1 MQRALVLAIVLA
13 AGAARANVWQ
23 QAIAGDHAT
32 SEEQYD
38 LAMDRGDQ
46 LLQQASGR
54 DLSLPAVENL
64 VGEAENAYREAA
76 EAEPD
81 SGEPYYRIGEML
93 NEFYVDCDPMDW
105 HPATCDPAAARLE
118 ISRRIVSAWDTFES
132 KSKLDPRVTALLTD
146 RAILRTKLVATADAK
161 QARVLLEAA
170 MRDYQAALDRW
181 DGVSARAN
189 TLALVWGN
197 LAETYMMLDRLDDAV
212 AAYGQAIRHGGG
224 TEVVYGLA
232 VALDRDDRG
241 LDAKDLIVDHGVHD
255 FEIYRDAINR
265 HLVFYVPD
273 GEQYY
278 YFALCE
284 EAFGD
289 TAEAAADWTRYIQSN
304 AHPEFQPRAREH
316 LAALAKQPRLPAH
329 LPSATELMP

>member
-32 SEEQYD
+32 ADEQYD

-46 LLQQASGR
+46 LLQQASQR
-54 DLSLPAVENL
+54 DLSLRAVEIL

-76 EAEPD
+76 AAKPD

-93 NEFYVDCDPMDW
+93 NEFYLDCGPMDW
-105 HPATCDPAAARLE
+105 HPVTCNPDAARLE
-118 ISRRIVSAWDTFES
+118 ITRRVVAAWDQFEA
-132 KSKLDPRVTALLTD
+132 KSPLDPRVTALLSD
-146 RAILRTKLVATADAK
+146 RAIMRTKLVATADPK
-161 QARVLLEAA
+161 QAHVLLEGA

-181 DGVSARAN
+181 DGVSARTS

-197 LAETYMMLDRLDDAV
+197 LAETYMMLDRLDEAIT
-212 AAYGQAIRHGGG
+212 AYGNAIRHGGG

-232 VALDRDDRG
+232 VALDRDERG

-255 FEIYRDAINR
+255 FELYRDEINR
-265 HLVFYVPD
+265 GLIFYVPD

-289 TAEAAADWTRYIQSN
+289 TAEAAADWTRYIQSG

-316 LAALAKQPRLPAH
+316 LAELAKQPRLPNH
-329 LPSATELMP
+329 LPSATERMP

>member
-1 MQRALVLAIVLA
+1 MQRALVLAIILS

-23 QAIAGDHAT
+23 QALDGDHAT
-32 SEEQYD
+32 AQEQYD

-46 LLQQASGR
+46 LLQQASAR
-54 DLSLPAVENL
+54 DLSLRAVEIL

-76 EAEPD
+76 SAKPE

-93 NEFYVDCDPMDW
+93 YGFYLDCGPADW
-105 HPATCDPAAARLE
+105 HPVTCDPDAARLE
-118 ISRRIVSAWDTFES
+118 ISRRIVAAWDTFEA
-132 KSKLDPRVTALLTD
+132 KSKLDPRVTALLSD
-146 RAILRTKLVATADAK
+146 RAILRTKLVATADPK
-161 QARVLLEAA
+161 QAHVLLEAA

-181 DGVSARAN
+181 DGVSARSS

-197 LAETYMMLDRLDDAV
+197 LAETYMMLDRLDDAI

-232 VALDRDDRG
+232 VALDRDERA
-241 LDAKDLIVDHGVHD
+241 LDARDLIVDHGVHD
-255 FEIYRDAINR
+255 FEQYRDQINR
-265 HLVFYVPD
+265 GAVFYVPD

>member
-1 MQRALVLAIVLA
+1 VSSGL
-13 AGAARANVWQ
+13 AGAARANVWT

-32 SEEQYD
+32 AEEQYE

-46 LLQQASGR
+46 LLQQASQR
-54 DLSLPAVENL
+54 DLSLRAVEIL

-76 EAEPD
+76 SARPD

-93 NEFYVDCDPMDW
+93 YDFYIGCDADW
-105 HPATCDPAAARLE
+105 RPATCDPSAARLE
-118 ISRRIVSAWDTFES
+118 VSRRIVAAWEAFEKRS
-132 KSKLDPRVTALLTD
+132 PLDPRVTALLTD

-161 QARVLLEAA
+161 QAHVLLEAA

-181 DGVSARAN
+181 DGVSSRAS

-197 LAETYMMLDRLDDAV
+197 LAETYMMLDRLDDAI
-212 AAYGQAIRHGGG
+212 AAYGNAIRHGGG

-232 VALDRDDRG
+232 VALDRDERAR
-241 LDAKDLIVDHGVHD
+241 DARDLIVDHGVHD

-265 HLVFYVPD
+265 GLVFYVPD

-316 LAALAKQPRLPAH
+316 LAALAKQPRLPSH
-329 LPSATELMP
+329 LPSANELMP